1 MKVQRFLFE
10 TSFDGNAAAAPFAP
24 ADLDTPDPEEWLS
37 DQASEQESPSEEHEP
52 AAPTLSERDLVEA
65 KAAAFAE
72 GEARGREAALA
83 EAAGSLEQR
92 CSELLE
98 QIATALPDSLR
109 AEEDAYSTA
118 CRESLGLAKATF
130 KKLFPRLE
138 RQAALAEVEALVE
151 ASLAQLRQEP
161 RVVLRLPDDLLDPMR
176 DRLDALTHRHGFEGK
191 VVLLADPEMG
201 PSDVRVEFADGGM
214 ERCARQL
221 WSEIESR
228 ILEAGTHSETPAEDP
243 AKTPAEAQVET
254 PVETPASPPSSDG
267 QDQAA

>member
-10 TSFDGNAAAAPFAP
+10 NSFDGNAAAEPFAP
-24 ADLDTPDPEEWLS
+24 GELETRAPEEWLS
-37 DQASEQESPSEEHEP
+37 DQASEQENPSEEHEP

-72 GEARGREAALA
+72 GEAHGREAALA

-98 QIATALPDSLR
+98 QIAAALPDSLR

-176 DRLDALTHRHGFEGK
+176 DRLDGLTHRHGFEGK
-191 VVLLADPEMG
+191 VVLLADAELG

-221 WSEIESR
+221 WSEIENR
-228 ILEAGTHSETPAEDP
+228 ILDAGTHSEPRAEAP
-243 AKTPAEAQVET
+243 VEAPGEAPAEAA
-254 PVETPASPPSSDG
+254 VETPASPPLSDG

>member
-10 TSFDGNAAAAPFAP
+10 TSFDGTAAGEPFAP
-24 ADLDTPDPEEWLS
+24 TELDSQEPKDWLS
-37 DQASEQESPSEEHEP
+37 DQAPEQETAPEAPEP
-52 AAPTLSERDLVEA
+52 PQPALSERDLVEA

-72 GEARGREAALA
+72 GEAHGREAALA
-83 EAAGSLEQR
+83 ETTGSIEQR

-109 AEEDAYSTA
+109 AEETAYSSA
-118 CRESLGLAKATF
+118 CRESLALAIATF
-130 KKLFPRLE
+130 KKLFPKLE

-151 ASLAQLRQEP
+151 TSLAQLRQEP

-176 DRLDALTHRHGFEGK
+176 DRLDGLTHSQGFEGK
-191 VVLLADPEMG
+191 VVLLSDPELG

-228 ILEAGTHSETPAEDP
+228 ILEAGAHGAPAAETPESP
-243 AKTPAEAQVET
+243 P
-254 PVETPASPPSSDG
+254 SPPSSDG